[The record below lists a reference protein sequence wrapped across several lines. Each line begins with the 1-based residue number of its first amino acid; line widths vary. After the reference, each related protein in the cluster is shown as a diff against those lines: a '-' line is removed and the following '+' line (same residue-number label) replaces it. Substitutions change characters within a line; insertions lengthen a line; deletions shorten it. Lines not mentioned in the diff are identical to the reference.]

1 MPFFWMVAER
11 IPTVKILSIVVLL
24 FLAVIAYGMT
34 AQPVTAQQQHF
45 VASSN
50 ASTMTVASSPTITA
64 HFIDIVLCTAHSPA
78 CGTGQSLYNDG
89 VQFGIDPVFALAF
102 FKHESSYGKYGIAH
116 DNLGLGNIRCSDGYQ
131 CKHGFRAY
139 LSWQAGYLDWF
150 QLIRYYVDTWH
161 KSTVDAIVPTY
172 APSTENDTQGYISAI
187 ETAVQEW
194 RSEVVR

>member
-1 MPFFWMVAER
+1 M
-11 IPTVKILSIVVLL
+11 KILSAIGLL
-24 FLAVIAYGMT
+24 FLAAVGYGMLAPT
-34 AQPVTAQQQHF
+34 TTNAQPQANASNSATMAVTASPSVSARF
-45 VASSN
+45 IDSILCN
-50 ASTMTVASSPTITA
+50 AS
-64 HFIDIVLCTAHSPA
+64 SPA
-78 CGTGQSLYNDG
+78 CGTGQALYDG
-89 VQFGIDPVFALAF
+89 GTQYGIDPIFALAF
-102 FKHESSYGKYGIAH
+102 FKHESSYGKYGIAAQ
-116 DNLGLGNIRCSDGYQ
+116 NLGLGNIRCSDGYQ
-131 CKHGFRAY
+131 CNHGFRAY